1 MLARKYSNYALEEE
15 QRQEWIQQQE
25 QEQRNQRRRQSL
37 SEKLESRNQKNNLTV
52 YVAQGIVLLFAVAC
66 FAMFGIHQEEVYFT
80 TTNQVSSIHKK
91 LTNLTN
97 TNKELEIQVDNL
109 TRAGRISD
117 IASKEFSMVV
127 ARSNVYVNSKKY

>member
-15 QRQEWIQQQE
+15 QRQELLQQQE
-25 QEQRNQRRRQSL
+25 QEQRDLRRRQSL
-37 SEKLESRNQKNNLTV
+37 SEKLASRNQKNSLTV
-52 YVAQGIVLLFAVAC
+52 YVAQGVVLLVVTAC

-80 TTNQVSSIHKK
+80 TANQVSSVHKNF
-91 LTNLTN
+91 TNLTN

-117 IASKEFSMVV
+117 IASKEFAMVV